1 LENSPEPKPA
11 VPDPTPSPTPVDA
24 QPAATP
30 EPQPARTTTDPTTR
44 RRPRTVER
52 APESGQCVFS
62 VNEEPLT
69 IRSNGGS
76 IIIPVNLSGASPDSL
91 QATTPD
97 WADIA
102 VFAEPKTNIE
112 SGVFNY
118 SITSVSKRTGTFS
131 VVFKSPCG
139 TKKITVNVK

>member
-1 LENSPEPKPA
+1 
-11 VPDPTPSPTPVDA
+11 DA
-24 QPAATP
+24 QTAPTQEQP
-30 EPQPARTTTDPTTR
+30 PARTTTDPTASR

-52 APESGQCVFS
+52 TPESSQQCTFS
-62 VNEEPLT
+62 VSDEPVT
-69 IRSNGGS
+69 VRSNGGS
-76 IIIPVNLSGASPDSL
+76 IIIPVNLSGADPGSL
-91 QATTPD
+91 QASTPD

-112 SGVFNY
+112 SGIFNY

-139 TKKITVNVK
+139 TKKITVNVR